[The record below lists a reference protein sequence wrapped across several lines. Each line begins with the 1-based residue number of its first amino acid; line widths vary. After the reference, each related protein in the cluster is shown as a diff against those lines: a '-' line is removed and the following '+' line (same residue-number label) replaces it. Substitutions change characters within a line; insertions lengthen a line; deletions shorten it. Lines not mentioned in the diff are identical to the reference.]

1 MRKTLVGLLAVLV
14 ACSLW
19 KLWPEADAAD
29 PVPPSPAPVVAEPPP
44 DVTAVQR
51 TEVQPHSGAIGRNV
65 FAFYEAPPV
74 RRAPEPVRERPVQVA
89 VAQPPQPVV
98 EQPVQK
104 SEPPRPI
111 FPYAFIGRFGPDANP
126 IAVFSRDGE
135 IVNARVGEVIG
146 GAWLLTEIGIESVV
160 VNGQRVGLATS
171 S

>member
-1 MRKTLVGLLAVLV
+1 VRKTLVGLLVVVV

-29 PVPPSPAPVVAEPPP
+29 PVPPPPAPVVAEASPEVMP
-44 DVTAVQR
+44 VLR
-51 TEVQPHSGAIGRNV
+51 TEAQPHSGAIVRNV
-65 FAFYEAPPV
+65 FAFYEVPPV
-74 RRAPEPVRERPVQVA
+74 RRAPEPVLERPVQVA
-89 VAQPPQPVV
+89 VAQPPQPIV
-98 EQPVQK
+98 EPPVQK
-104 SEPPRPI
+104 SEPPRPL
-111 FPYAFIGRFGPDANP
+111 FPYSFIGRFGPDANP

-135 IVNARVGEVIG
+135 IVNARVGEIIG